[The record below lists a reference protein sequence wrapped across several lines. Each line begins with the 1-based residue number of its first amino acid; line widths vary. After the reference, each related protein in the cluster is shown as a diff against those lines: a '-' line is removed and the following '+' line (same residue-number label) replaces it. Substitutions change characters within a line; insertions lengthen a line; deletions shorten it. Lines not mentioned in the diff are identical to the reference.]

1 MGIAEMTECFGV
13 MRAAWPSAEI
23 FRQDKDGQ
31 LQSIALWARL
41 AADIPA
47 EIGKATVMELVT
59 SRKFPPSISEF
70 LEAARAKMPRPELE
84 AHDGP
89 TLEEGMRMNGEMRIA
104 IRAYDEKLYRKL
116 GHTLAGGVTYL
127 PGILGRKLTVGSYRF
142 GRKMIQF

>member
-41 AADIPA
+41 TTDIPA
-47 EIGKATVMELVT
+47 EIGKATVMELVGT
-59 SRKFPPSISEF
+59 RKFPPSISEF

-89 TLEEGMRMNGEMRIA
+89 TLEEGMRMIA
-104 IRAYDEKLYRKL
+104 WLER
-116 GHTLAGGVTYL
+116 HGGVDPEEIPETYRAEL
-127 PGILGRKLTVGSYRF
+127 K
-142 GRKMIQF
+142 KMRGESA

>member
-47 EIGKATVMELVT
+47 EIGKATVMELVGT
-59 SRKFPPSISEF
+59 RKFPPSIAEF
-70 LEAARAKMPRPELE
+70 LEAARAKMPRLELE
-84 AHDGP
+84 AHEAP
-89 TLEEGMRMNGEMRIA
+89 TLEEGMRMIA
-104 IRAYDEKLYRKL
+104 FLERHGGINVEDLDEPYRSEYER
-116 GHTLAGGVTYL
+116 T
-127 PGILGRKLTVGSYRF
+127 
-142 GRKMIQF
+142 M

>member
-47 EIGKATVMELVT
+47 EIGKATVIELVGT
-59 SRKFPPSISEF
+59 RKFPPSIAEF

-89 TLEEGMRMNGEMRIA
+89 TLEEGMRMIA
-104 IRAYDEKLYRKL
+104 WLER
-116 GHTLAGGVTYL
+116 HGGVD
-127 PGILGRKLTVGSYRF
+127 PDEIPEPYRAELK
-142 GRKMIQF
+142 KMRGESA

>member
-41 AADIPA
+41 TADIPA
-47 EIGKATVMELVT
+47 EIGKATVMELVGT
-59 SRKFPPSISEF
+59 RKFPPSIAEF
-70 LEAARAKMPRPELE
+70 LEAARAKMPRLELE

-89 TLEEGMRMNGEMRIA
+89 TLEEGMRMIA
-104 IRAYDEKLYRKL
+104 WLER
-116 GHTLAGGVTYL
+116 HGGVD
-127 PGILGRKLTVGSYRF
+127 PEEIPEPYRAELK
-142 GRKMIQF
+142 KMRGESA

>member
-47 EIGKATVMELVT
+47 EIGKATVMELVA

-84 AHDGP
+84 AHEAP
-89 TLEEGMRMNGEMRIA
+89 TMEEGMKMIA
-104 IRAYDEKLYRKL
+104 FLER
-116 GHTLAGGVTYL
+116 HGGVNAADL
-127 PGILGRKLTVGSYRF
+127 PEPYR
-142 GRKMIQF
+142 REYERTMI

>member
-31 LQSIALWARL
+31 LQSITLWAGL

-47 EIGKATVMELVT
+47 EIGKATVMELVGT
-59 SRKFPPSISEF
+59 RKFPPSISEF
-70 LEAARAKMPRPELE
+70 LEAARAKMQRPELE

-89 TLEEGMRMNGEMRIA
+89 TLEEGMRMIA
-104 IRAYDEKLYRKL
+104 WLER
-116 GHTLAGGVTYL
+116 HGGVDPEEIPEPYRAEYL
-127 PGILGRKLTVGSYRF
+127 RRSTA
-142 GRKMIQF
+142 

>member
-47 EIGKATVMELVT
+47 EIGKATVMELVGT
-59 SRKFPPSISEF
+59 RKFPPSISEF
-70 LEAARAKMPRPELE
+70 LEAAKAKMPKLELE
-84 AHDGP
+84 AHEAP
-89 TLEEGMRMNGEMRIA
+89 TMEEGMKMIA
-104 IRAYDEKLYRKL
+104 FLER
-116 GHTLAGGVTYL
+116 HGGVNAADL
-127 PGILGRKLTVGSYRF
+127 PEPYR
-142 GRKMIQF
+142 REYERTMI

>member
-47 EIGKATVMELVT
+47 EIGKATVMELVGT
-59 SRKFPPSISEF
+59 RKFQPSIAEF
-70 LEAARAKMPRPELE
+70 LEAARAKMPRLELE
-84 AHDGP
+84 AHEAP
-89 TLEEGMRMNGEMRIA
+89 TLEEGMKMIA
-104 IRAYDEKLYRKL
+104 WLER
-116 GHTLAGGVTYL
+116 HGGVD
-127 PGILGRKLTVGSYRF
+127 PKDIPEPYRAEYE
-142 GRKMIQF
+142 RTRA